1 MFWVLHLRRLDS
13 LEPGNVT
20 VSLVYLGPAGLPAD
34 TGASGPPL
42 LCVEALILAF
52 SVLYRK
58 EPSLLYL

>member
-20 VSLVYLGPAGLPAD
+20 VSLVYLDPAGLPAD
-34 TGASGPPL
+34 TGVSGPPL

-52 SVLYRK
+52 SVL
-58 EPSLLYL
+58 L